1 MIWTFHSS
9 LCYFLTQIDMLICHP
24 RILLFL
30 LGPILSIL
38 HLAEF
43 MTNRLYAGILLC
55 GFRHWT
61 FDQNHILENACI
73 IIEGRLT
80 NRIE

>member
-43 MTNRLYAGILLC
+43 MTDRLHAGFLL
-55 GFRHWT
+55 FRFRQWT
-61 FDQNHILENACI
+61 FEQNHILETACI
-73 IIEGRLT
+73 IIEGKLT
-80 NRIE
+80 NRTE